1 MGSLGADGTFGG
13 TEPYMGEICLFPYA
27 FAPKGWAP
35 CNGQILN
42 ISTNTALFS
51 LLGTMYGG
59 DGRTTFG
66 LPDLRGRVP
75 IGWVPGGSY
84 PQGQPGGEVAHTLTM
99 QEMPMHNHGGQLT
112 IQEQVGDVANQS
124 SPINNYPATNPQ
136 YNNRFSSTKDE
147 VMQEYPLDVNASL
160 QGGNQAHNNMQP
172 FLTLNFCI
180 ALTGIYP
187 PRS

>member
-1 MGSLGADGTFGG
+1 MDNNNRRDFLKNSGLLLGSLLLSGRAMGSLGADGTFGG

-84 PQGQPGGEVAHTLTM
+84 PQGQPGGRLRI
-99 QEMPMHNHGGQLT
+99 P
-112 IQEQVGDVANQS
+112 
-124 SPINNYPATNPQ
+124 
-136 YNNRFSSTKDE
+136 
-147 VMQEYPLDVNASL
+147 
-160 QGGNQAHNNMQP
+160 
-172 FLTLNFCI
+172 
-180 ALTGIYP
+180 
-187 PRS
+187 